1 MLSLIRKHQYALFV
15 IVLIVAIAFFVF
27 PDSRQTNARNFGE
40 HDGRPMNV
48 LGTKF
53 SPEEIE
59 AIRRSGDILM
69 ALGGGTEGF
78 DPRMHFY
85 RMEALATRTQAMTE
99 EEAAKRRDFVVN
111 TALTRVLA
119 RQAGVSVSE
128 AEVSEHLQKL
138 TQFQTDGKFDPV
150 KWGTFIEA
158 FGGEAGA
165 RRKAIYQAAA
175 DVILFDKLTAL
186 AGPFLPRTKADVD
199 LTYAEEYQR
208 VTASVIELASK
219 EFENQEVTEQ
229 ELKDYFEKHKGSE
242 NLQSD
247 EKRTFSYVFIPAPKP
262 EELKDLDDTAK
273 KEKEREHK
281 KVAQALSNQ
290 LVAEDR
296 GAKTFDEI
304 AAGLKLEVKKVG
316 PISQD
321 ALPDD
326 LKAKGQVTSSLFALV
341 EPGQSSVEP
350 GTDGF
355 YGIELTAIEPA
366 KPLEF
371 DAAKEKITTLLKEQK
386 QKEKFDAFV
395 KSTREKLQ
403 TAVAGGKSLAD
414 AAKEAGLTAAPRAL
428 PTFSRRQPLTA
439 DPNGPRIAATVSK
452 TDVGQIGEPITL
464 ADSAL
469 LVLVEKKELPKDPK
483 MEDDK
488 KSIALRQSMMAS
500 RFPEQNPVFSAW
512 YNKKREQADAGLT
525 AQ

>member
-1 MLSLIRKHQYALFV
+1 MLAFIRKHQYALFV
-15 IVLIVAIAFFVF
+15 IVLIVVIAMFVF
-27 PDSRQTNARNFGE
+27 SDSSKTNSRNFGE
-40 HDGRPMNV
+40 ADGRPMNV

-53 SPEEIE
+53 SPEEQE
-59 AIRRSGDILM
+59 AIRRSGDILQ
-69 ALGGGTEGF
+69 ALGGGTGGF
-78 DPRMHFY
+78 DPRLHFY

-99 EEAAKRRDFVVN
+99 EEAKKRRDFVVN

-119 RQAGVSVSE
+119 RQAGISVSE
-128 AEVSEHLQKL
+128 EEVNQHLQQL

-165 RRKAIYQAAA
+165 RRKAIYSAAA
-175 DVILFDKLTAL
+175 DVILFNKLTAL
-186 AGPFLPRTKADVD
+186 AGPFLDRTKTDID
-199 LTYAEEYQR
+199 LNYSDEYQR
-208 VTASVIELASK
+208 IVASVLELSKK

-242 NLQSD
+242 KLQSE

-262 EELKDLDDTAK
+262 EELKDLDEAAK
-273 KEKEREHK
+273 TEKEREHK

-304 AAGLKLEVKKVG
+304 AAGLKLEVKKAG
-316 PISQD
+316 PVSQNT
-321 ALPDD
+321 LPDD
-326 LKAKGQVTSSLFALV
+326 LKAKGQVTANLFTLV
-341 EPGQSSVEP
+341 EPGQSSVEA
-350 GTDGF
+350 GTDGY
-355 YGIELTAIEPA
+355 YGIELTAIEAPKA
-366 KPLEF
+366 LDF
-371 DAAKEKITTLLKEQK
+371 DAAKEKITTLLKEEK

-403 TAVAGGKSLAD
+403 ASVAAGKSLAD
-414 AAKEAGLTAAPRAL
+414 AAKEAGLTAVPRTL
-428 PTFSRRQPLTA
+428 PSFSKRKPLTGE
-439 DPNGPRIAATVSK
+439 PNGSRIAATTSK
-452 TDVGQIGEPITL
+452 TDIGQIGDPITL
-464 ADSAL
+464 PDSAL

-500 RFPEQNPVFSAW
+500 QFPEQNPLFKAW

-525 AQ
+525 AE